1 MPVGIR
7 AYLPKTGKTSVAW
20 LFEGLLI
27 VISIALGFWVAQ
39 AKEARDNREFAARVL
54 KSLQAEVEHNVALV
68 EPYVAYH
75 SKWAAELA
83 RESGESGTAS
93 GIEVLRVT
101 RPPLP
106 ANTDFFPITRRA
118 AWDAAL
124 STGALRLIDYDVA
137 SGLSEL
143 YRIQEILDA
152 KIMRLDGPDV
162 SFYDQDSRQAAVK
175 LARWSMEGISQAEAA
190 LVAGS
195 RTHLPAIRAAA
206 NGKR

>member
-1 MPVGIR
+1 VGIR

-54 KSLQAEVEHNVALV
+54 KSLQAEVEHNAALV
-68 EPYVAYH
+68 EPYVAFH

-83 RESGESGTAS
+83 RESAESGSGS
-93 GIEVLRVT
+93 GIEVVFAT
-101 RPPLP
+101 RPALA
-106 ANTDFFPITRRA
+106 ANTDHFPIPRRA

-152 KIMRLDGPDV
+152 KIMRLDGPEL
-162 SFYDQDSRQAAVK
+162 SFYDRDGREAAVK
-175 LARWSMEGISQAEAA
+175 LARFTMEGISQTEAA
-190 LVAGS
+190 LVAGY

-206 NGKR
+206 NGTR